1 MNLAMR
7 ITKRKPSTVGEILI
21 EEFMEPLNLSQTELA
36 NAMGVPR
43 RLINELCRDRRS
55 ITVQTALLLAQ
66 IFGNTAEFWLNL
78 QKRIDLWDA
87 MNSPELKKRLSKIKP
102 LSKVA

>member
-43 RLINELCRDRRS
+43 LTI
-55 ITVQTALLLAQ
+55 
-66 IFGNTAEFWLNL
+66 G
-78 QKRIDLWDA
+78 
-87 MNSPELKKRLSKIKP
+87 
-102 LSKVA
+102 